1 MCVGF
6 SVCFGRGRFFSGEV
20 FAADEVSLLSFAGSA
35 GFGVGED

>member
-1 MCVGF
+1 MSE
-6 SVCFGRGRFFSGEV
+6 SVFVLIGDEFFSGEV